1 MKKTL
6 MILGA
11 FILVI
16 LVAASSFWAGMAY
29 RSRQAEQVRAEFM
42 SARGIPGAG
51 QMPGAGEFPGGM
63 PEGGQIQPGAA
74 GFPGRGATGQVKSIE
89 GNVMTISTAQDVTT
103 VNLTEYTQIEMTVS
117 GDTSDLQTGM
127 RVMVMGER
135 EDDGV
140 ITASQVTILS
150 ENMPAMPLDQGLAV
164 PPSAGT
170 EP

>member
-6 MILGA
+6 MIIAA
-11 FILVI
+11 FLLVI
-16 LVAASSFWAGMAY
+16 LVAAGSFWAGMAY
-29 RSRQAEQVRAEFM
+29 QSRQAEQVRAEFM
-42 SARGIPGAG
+42 SARGIPSAG
-51 QMPGAGEFPGGM
+51 QMPGGL
-63 PEGGQIQPGAA
+63 PEGGQFQPDSA

-103 VNLTEYTQIEMTVS
+103 VNLMEDTQIEMTVS
-117 GDTSDLQTGM
+117 GDTSNLQTGM

-135 EDDGV
+135 DDGV
-140 ITASQVTILS
+140 ISASQITILS
-150 ENMPAMPLDQGLAV
+150 ENMPAMPFDQGLAN